1 MNNISLL
8 LIDDEISFLRSLRR
22 NLWQNGIKEIII
34 EQDPNNVLNIIS
46 ENTFDAVML
55 DITMPKITGLELLEQ
70 IKYLHPELPVIMIT
84 AHEEVALAFKA
95 IKLGAYDYIIKPVD
109 IERLLLT
116 LKRAFEQKLIL
127 KERNLLREKGESN
140 IKNIEVFA
148 DVITSSQI
156 MFKVF
161 ELVEIFAPTN
171 ETILIT
177 GETGT
182 GKDLIAHKIH
192 QLSSRKDKA
201 FVVINIASLQP
212 TLFESELFGHE
223 KGAFTDA
230 RESKKG
236 FFEAANGGTIFIDE
250 IGELPYELQGKLLRF
265 IQYGEIY
272 RIGNTNPI
280 KLDVRIVAA
289 TNKNLIESV
298 NKKEFR
304 ADLYYRLNRGFINL
318 PPLREKKE
326 DIPLLLKYYI
336 KKGEGLYNKKCK
348 GFDDN
353 TFNTLINYSYPGN
366 IRELENIVLNAVA
379 KSESNKFISDVNIQ
393 NEKNIKESH
402 QTELMTID
410 EIVEKHILNILSYTK
425 GNVQKA
431 AVILGVSERTL
442 QRKLQQIRKEQ

>member
-1 MNNISLL
+1 MKNFSLL
-8 LIDDEISFLRSLRR
+8 LVDDEISFLRSMRR
-22 NLWQNGIKEIII
+22 ALWQKGFQNITI
-34 EQDPNNVLNIIS
+34 EQNPKNVLNIIS
-46 ENTFDAVML
+46 ENSFDAVLL
-55 DITMPKITGLELLEQ
+55 DITMPGMTGIELLEK
-70 IKYLHPELPVIMIT
+70 IKYQHPELPVVMIT
-84 AHEEVALAFKA
+84 AHDEVKLAFKA
-95 IKLGAYDYIIKPVD
+95 IKLGAYDFIIKPAE
-109 IERLLLT
+109 IERIVLT
-116 LKRAFEQKLIL
+116 LQRAFEQKILI
-127 KERNLLREKGESN
+127 KERNLLRKEKEAVN
-140 IKNIEVFA
+140 KKPEVFS
-148 DVITSSQI
+148 DIITESKS
-156 MFKVF
+156 MLKVF

-192 QLSSRKDKA
+192 QLSPRKDKS
-201 FVVINIASLQP
+201 FVIINIASLQP

-272 RIGNTNPI
+272 RIGNTKPVQ
-280 KLDVRIVAA
+280 LDVRIVAA
-289 TNKNLIESV
+289 TNKNLLESV

-304 ADLYYRLNRGFINL
+304 ADLYYRLNRGFISL
-318 PPLREKKE
+318 PPLRERKE
-326 DIPLLLKYYI
+326 DISLLLNYFVT
-336 KKGEGLYNKKCK
+336 KGEILYNKKCK
-348 GFDDN
+348 GFEQN
-353 TFNTLINYSYPGN
+353 IFNKLNSYSYPGN

-379 KSESNKFISDVNIQ
+379 KTGNNDFIKDVNI
-393 NEKNIKESH
+393 NFDEKILTTLQPDLIS
-402 QTELMTID
+402 ID
-410 EIVEKHILNILSYTK
+410 EAVERHIQNVIAFTK

-442 QRKLQQIRKEQ
+442 QRRLQQLREK